1 MDREWRALSRTM
13 SMAAVD
19 PMNGWYLFVGI
30 EASTSIRAPK
40 QAVLA
45 LAARYRVIRFGR
57 QGGSGGDSSLSTAPC
72 VLVTRRGHGSRCNQ
86 LKV

>member
-40 QAVLA
+40 QAVLGTLCKTLTSNEMA
-45 LAARYRVIRFGR
+45 GR
-57 QGGSGGDSSLSTAPC
+57 
-72 VLVTRRGHGSRCNQ
+72 
-86 LKV
+86 